1 MTLGPVLVALAIA
14 FAKLA
19 WWQTLDALL
28 LVSLAAVAP
37 RILSK
42 DIAAK
47 AHIGWISLTLAS
59 LAPGL
64 VHALAWDRPSQGN
77 ALSQTELQVL
87 ILRDLAGW
95 ISHHSD
101 PAATIVLSPPSES
114 AALCYYGAFRGLGSL
129 SDENDDGAKA
139 AALIMGSRSVR
150 EAKEIV
156 NRRNI
161 THIVLLSWDTFFEDY
176 LRAVT
181 GQVEGTLYDRLK
193 FTTLPLW
200 LRPLA
205 YRLPSVPGFENQSV
219 TVLEVVEEQDE
230 ATALGNIAL
239 YFVETG
245 DLDQARAAAKGLTR
259 FPIDFGSWV
268 VRAQVAAATRDRAE
282 SAKILKVIQARLAAR
297 VQPLIS
303 WSRRVDLA
311 VVLARA
317 NDETLAKKELKLCI
331 DDIDDAKIRS
341 LSPGSLF
348 RLLVLTR
355 AFGLSFDPQLHRMAL
370 ELIPAELRSR
380 LQ

>member
-1 MTLGPVLVALAIA
+1 
-14 FAKLA
+14 
-19 WWQTLDALL
+19 
-28 LVSLAAVAP
+28 
-37 RILSK
+37 
-42 DIAAK
+42 
-47 AHIGWISLTLAS
+47 
-59 LAPGL
+59 
-64 VHALAWDRPSQGN
+64 
-77 ALSQTELQVL
+77 
-87 ILRDLAGW
+87 
-95 ISHHSD
+95 
-101 PAATIVLSPPSES
+101 
-114 AALCYYGAFRGLGSL
+114 
-129 SDENDDGAKA
+129 
-139 AALIMGSRSVR
+139 
-150 EAKEIV
+150 
-156 NRRNI
+156 
-161 THIVLLSWDTFFEDY
+161 
-176 LRAVT
+176 
-181 GQVEGTLYDRLK
+181 
-193 FTTLPLW
+193 
-200 LRPLA
+200 
-205 YRLPSVPGFENQSV
+205 
-219 TVLEVVEEQDE
+219 VVEEQDE

-370 ELIPAELRSR
+370 GLIPAELRSR